1 MLVIRDSNYHET
13 SAGDIS
19 QLTMMMA
26 YRLPNELVKISR
38 IRPDQWVRATH
49 DDVKG
54 MNTALHCSMH
64 LLLTNLCI

>member
-1 MLVIRDSNYHET
+1 MLVIRDSNYHE
-13 SAGDIS
+13 SSVGDIS

-26 YRLPNELVKISR
+26 NRLPNELVEIGR
-38 IRPDQWVRATH
+38 IWPDQWVRATH

-54 MNTALHCSMH
+54 MNTAPHCPMH